1 MGIIS
6 MNNTIMIISK
16 RIKLMKMGSMMMI
29 FRMAMM
35 KLMTLLVMMT
45 PTSPS
50 RLSSSPSVMRTPT
63 LSKAPLRSFLSSW
76 PSLLMSISLKQS
88 LYIWICSS
96 EKPPSFWP
104 LPGEGLNVDEDV
116 R

>member
-1 MGIIS
+1 MMMRVIS
-6 MNNTIMIISK
+6 MDNTIMM
-16 RIKLMKMGSMMMI
+16 IKLMTIGNKMMI
-29 FRMAMM
+29 FRMVI
-35 KLMTLLVMMT
+35 VMMTMLIVTT

-104 LPGEGLNVDEDV
+104 LPGEVKSQARV
-116 R
+116 

>member
-1 MGIIS
+1 M
-6 MNNTIMIISK
+6 
-16 RIKLMKMGSMMMI
+16 IKLMTIGIMMVI
-29 FRMAMM
+29 FRMAMVM
-35 KLMTLLVMMT
+35 MVMMT

-96 EKPPSFWP
+96 EKPPSFCP
-104 LPGEGLNVDEDV
+104 LPMV
-116 R
+116 RLFCDCVYEQLPLSS